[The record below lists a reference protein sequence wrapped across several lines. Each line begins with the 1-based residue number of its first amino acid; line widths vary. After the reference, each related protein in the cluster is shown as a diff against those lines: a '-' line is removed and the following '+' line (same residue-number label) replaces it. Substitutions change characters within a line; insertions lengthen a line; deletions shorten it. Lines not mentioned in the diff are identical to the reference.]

1 MEFFLLGKEK
11 DAYGKDMFSF
21 ILFCTFITQSFTI
34 STFLLRIFPSCLL
47 EYDMVFKV
55 KQSLGDFKIYIILN
69 TKFKEKGNLNKA
81 LLKLVQRVLLLFL

>member
-1 MEFFLLGKEK
+1 MIMFYFLSENGVFFLLGKEK

-55 KQSLGDFKIYIILN
+55 KQSLGDFKIYN
-69 TKFKEKGNLNKA
+69 FKYKI
-81 LLKLVQRVLLLFL
+81 